1 VLKNVL
7 KLDKKKVL
15 EELNRHWFFV
25 KVFIPF
31 VVSILFLL
39 LAIYLDWKLIFILPF
54 FLLSTFLPDIL
65 LVFLSLF
72 SIKTRKIRRKTH
84 STFFLLIYPLFLFF
98 LLPFLLKVE
107 VYFSLL
113 TAIASFFGVSLHLL
127 VDSFEDFSNFI
138 SYFLFT
144 FKKLVKRKTR

>member
-1 VLKNVL
+1 ML
-7 KLDKKKVL
+7 KLDRKKVL

-39 LAIYLDWKLIFILPF
+39 LAIYFDWKLIFILPF
-54 FLLSTFLPDIL
+54 FLVSAFLPDIL
-65 LVFLSLF
+65 LVVLSLL
-72 SIKTRKIRRKTH
+72 SNKTRTIRRKTH
-84 STFFLLIYPLFLFF
+84 STSFLLIYPLFLFF

-113 TAIASFFGVSLHLL
+113 TAIVSFFGLSLHLL

-138 SYFLFT
+138 FRLF
-144 FKKLVKRKTR
+144 FVLKKLAKRITR